1 MHELNKLLGIKVA
14 ASTAYHSQTDGQTE
28 RVNQEIEQYL
38 RLFINQHQ
46 DDWLEWIPLAEFAY
60 NNRVHSSTQ
69 TTPFMLD
76 TGQHPRL
83 GVEPVR
89 ETQLEALEDFITRM
103 DAATNEAHSALTKA
117 ADDMARFYDLHRQA
131 PPSYKLGDKVWLNAQ
146 NITTTRPM
154 KKLDHKWLGLY
165 KINKVVS
172 WNAYGLEI
180 PASFGRTHPVFSVV
194 LLHPYEEDPIVERH
208 SLPPPP
214 PIIQDGIQ
222 EYEVEKILDSRIFR
236 GRLEYLVRWK
246 GYGAAEDLWVP
257 TQDVSGAKRLVR
269 EFHRLNP
276 EAPQRI
282 SASLYASLPFQPL
295 VNFTEPP
302 KRTLFDWTAGRYS
315 IHDAER
321 SGPQNRHCQI

>member
-1 MHELNKLLGIKVA
+1 
-14 ASTAYHSQTDGQTE
+14 
-28 RVNQEIEQYL
+28 
-38 RLFINQHQ
+38 
-46 DDWLEWIPLAEFAY
+46 
-60 NNRVHSSTQ
+60 
-69 TTPFMLD
+69 
-76 TGQHPRL
+76 
-83 GVEPVR
+83 
-89 ETQLEALEDFITRM
+89 M
-103 DAATNEAHSALTKA
+103 DAATNEACSALTKA
-117 ADDMARFYDLHRQA
+117 ADDMACFYDLHQQA

-154 KKLDHKWLGLY
+154 KKLDHKWLGPY

-172 WNAYGLEI
+172 RNAYGLEL

-194 LLHPYEEDPIVERH
+194 LLRPYEEDPIVERH

-214 PIIQDGIQ
+214 PIIRDGIQ

-282 SASLYASLPFQPL
+282 SASLYAFSLHSQLSLGCNSVVSLLNSDVFILGTARRVTL
-295 VNFTEPP
+295 VSMGNNLAHYYRCP
-302 KRTLFDWTAGRYS
+302 D
-315 IHDAER
+315 
-321 SGPQNRHCQI
+321 